1 MFIYIFFLFL
11 VVDII
16 MEVKTICYVVQY
28 AVHAELCSTNPFF
41 FLLNFLLLIGT
52 FFNKILLKVS
62 TQVTFMFA
70 GHPQHRRLNICLF

>member
-1 MFIYIFFLFL
+1 MHSFLCLYTFFFLFL

-41 FLLNFLLLIGT
+41 FFWISCCLL
-52 FFNKILLKVS
+52 V
-62 TQVTFMFA
+62 
-70 GHPQHRRLNICLF
+70 LFSIKFY